1 MTTTKRNS
9 KITKREVLEIIK
21 ECALSEKI
29 DLSDVEQANY
39 AEEVDFDTIIDFCEN
54 EIDNL
59 DKKKAKAQER
69 AAKNAAAGD
78 ELAEA
83 VKAALTDE
91 LASIAD
97 IAAKVDHADATH
109 HKVQYR
115 LGKLASNG
123 EIAKGEIVEADGA
136 GKKRK
141 IVGYMLLAD

>member
-1 MTTTKRNS
+1 MTTKREI
-9 KITKREVLEIIK
+9 KITKREMFELIK
-21 ECALSEKI
+21 ECALSGRI
-29 DLSDVEQANY
+29 DLSDIGQTNFV
-39 AEEVDFDTIIDFCEN
+39 EEVDFDTIVDFCEN

-123 EIAKGEIVEADGA
+123 EIAKGEIVETDGA

>member
-1 MTTTKRNS
+1 MTTKREI
-9 KITKREVLEIIK
+9 KVTKREMFELIK
-21 ECALSEKI
+21 ECALSGKI
-29 DLSDVEQANY
+29 DLSDIDQTNFV
-39 AEEVDFDTIIDFCEN
+39 EEVDFDTIVDFCEN

-91 LASIAD
+91 LTSIAD

-123 EIAKGEIVEADGA
+123 EIAKGEIVETDGA